1 MPIFRNKSTNAAFRI
16 LWETAS
22 CKNFELSLWTISP
35 CITIFPFRMVYS
47 CYFSVLLSVIKYV
60 IHVFVV
66 IFKYY
71 LCKYITKSRHVIL
84 NDVYIKRTH
93 ICINSLR
100 HKRRI
105 YMTCVAWWV
114 RAKFLFTK
122 RKCNQKRKF
131 MREKIISV
139 AFEKKEQKGAKSIS
153 IATKWMLKMSIL
165 LLLIITHLLTATLLT
180 FSLFS

>member
-1 MPIFRNKSTNAAFRI
+1 MPIYRNKSTNAAFRI

-71 LCKYITKSRHVIL
+71 LCKYITESRHVIL

-100 HKRRI
+100 RKRRI

-131 MREKIISV
+131 MR
-139 AFEKKEQKGAKSIS
+139 
-153 IATKWMLKMSIL
+153 
-165 LLLIITHLLTATLLT
+165 
-180 FSLFS
+180 

>member
-1 MPIFRNKSTNAAFRI
+1 MPIYRNKSTNAAFRI

-22 CKNFELSLWTISP
+22 CKNIELSLWTISP
-35 CITIFPFRMVYS
+35 CISIFPFRMVYI

-66 IFKYY
+66 IFTYY
-71 LCKYITKSRHVIL
+71 LCKYITESRHVIL

-100 HKRRI
+100 RKRRI

-131 MREKIISV
+131 MR
-139 AFEKKEQKGAKSIS
+139 
-153 IATKWMLKMSIL
+153 
-165 LLLIITHLLTATLLT
+165 
-180 FSLFS
+180 

>member
-1 MPIFRNKSTNAAFRI
+1 MPIYRNKSTNAAFRI

-22 CKNFELSLWTISP
+22 CKNIELSLWTISP
-35 CITIFPFRMVYS
+35 CITIFPFRMVYI
-47 CYFSVLLSVIKYV
+47 VLLSVIKYV

-66 IFKYY
+66 IFTYY
-71 LCKYITKSRHVIL
+71 LCKCITESRHVIL

-100 HKRRI
+100 RKRRI

-114 RAKFLFTK
+114 RGKFSFTK
-122 RKCNQKRKF
+122 RKCNQDRKF
-131 MREKIISV
+131 MSQKIISV
-139 AFEKKEQKGAKSIS
+139 AFEKKELKGAKSIS